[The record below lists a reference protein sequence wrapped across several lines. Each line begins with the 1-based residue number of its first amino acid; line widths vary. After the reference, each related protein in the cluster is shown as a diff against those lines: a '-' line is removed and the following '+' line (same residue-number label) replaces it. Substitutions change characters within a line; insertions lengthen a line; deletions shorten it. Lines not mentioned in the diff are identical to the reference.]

1 MHERAHFFML
11 RSSMVNATILMAD
24 FTQPAF
30 QYSKAFQR
38 FGQKAQNYD
47 KGCFNGGLFACY
59 NSEKCCRLS

>member
-11 RSSMVNATILMAD
+11 RSSMVNATIRAD
-24 FTQPAF
+24 FAQPAF